1 MAKFGRPEDGLEIS
15 KDVSRRRLLRN
26 VGTTAAAAGILGA
39 LAACDSN
46 NSAAAATSAAST
58 NGYHN
63 PWPKYPSYKFALVC
77 HVTADPFFVS
87 ARAGANDMCALLGCS
102 YTWTGSENDIVPEM
116 VNAFTVAVND
126 KVNGEMVNAFTVAV
140 NDKVNGIGCC
150 MVDPTA
156 FNDVTNRAL
165 NQGIPVVAFN
175 AEAPVGK
182 GNNAMS
188 YIGQDLY
195 NAGVAVATRILKSV
209 KAGDLV
215 GGMISVPGS
224 LNEQPRMDGAASVF
238 KPAGIDFVQVGV
250 GATEGPALAAI
261 EAWYQGHQ
269 DVKFMFS
276 SGGSNGV
283 AVATAIEKLG
293 LAAKGVGGAAFD
305 VGVPV
310 LDLISKG
317 QLAFTVDQQA
327 YLQGAMSIY
336 QLFLY
341 NITGGLITPVDV
353 NTGFKYVDSQNV
365 SDYINRNDSWE
376 GSSTTPVV
384 YTPPTSIVG
393 YVGTT

>member
-1 MAKFGRPEDGLEIS
+1 MAGCES
-15 KDVSRRRLLRN
+15 S
-26 VGTTAAAAGILGA
+26 T
-39 LAACDSN
+39 
-46 NSAAAATSAAST
+46 AATSANSI
-58 NGYHN
+58 HN

-116 VNAFTVAVND
+116 VNAFTVAI
-126 KVNGEMVNAFTVAV
+126 

-150 MVDPTA
+150 IVDPTA
-156 FNDVTNRAL
+156 FNNVTDRAL
-165 NQGIPVVAFN
+165 HQGIPVVAFN

-188 YIGQDLY
+188 YIGQDLFQ
-195 NAGVAVATRILKSV
+195 AGVAVATRILSYV
-209 KAGDLV
+209 KKGDLV

-238 KPAGIDFVQVGV
+238 KQAGVDFIQVGV
-250 GATEGPALAAI
+250 GATEGPALASI

-283 AVATAIEKLG
+283 AVATAIKKLG
-293 LAAKGVGGAAFD
+293 LAAKGIGGAAFD

-310 LDLISKG
+310 LELINKG
-317 QLAFTVDQQA
+317 QRAFTVDQQA

-341 NITGGLITPVDV
+341 NITGGLITPVNV
-353 NTGFKYVDSQNV
+353 NTGFKYVDSKNV
-365 SDYINRNDSWE
+365 GQYLNNKDSWE

-384 YTPPTSIVG
+384 FTPPKSIQG
-393 YVGTT
+393 FVGTT

>member
-1 MAKFGRPEDGLEIS
+1 MATPGRPEKSQNAQDL
-15 KDVSRRRLLRN
+15 SRRRLLRN
-26 VGTTAAAAGILGA
+26 VGATAAAASLIGA
-39 LAACDSN
+39 LAGCDTS
-46 NSAAAATSAAST
+46 AAATSGTSA
-58 NGYHN
+58 NGIHN

-77 HVTADPFFVS
+77 HVTADPFFVPT
-87 ARAGANDMCALLGCS
+87 RAGANDMCALLGCS
-102 YTWTGSENDIVPEM
+102 YTWTGSENDIVSEM

-126 KVNGEMVNAFTVAV
+126 KV
-140 NDKVNGIGCC
+140 DGIGCC
-150 MVDPTA
+150 IVDPTA

-195 NAGVAVATRILKSV
+195 DAGVAVATRILSFV

-238 KPAGIDFVQVGV
+238 KQAGVDFIQVGV

-283 AVATAIEKLG
+283 AVATAIKKLG
-293 LAAKGVGGAAFD
+293 LAAKGIGGAAFD

-310 LDLISKG
+310 LDLISQG

-353 NTGFKYVDSQNV
+353 NTGFKYVDRKNV
-365 SDYINRNDSWE
+365 SDYVNRKDSWE

-384 YTPPTSIVG
+384 YTPPKSIQG

>member
-1 MAKFGRPEDGLEIS
+1 MAKLGRPERTQSAQEL
-15 KDVSRRRLLRN
+15 SRRRLLRN
-26 VGTTAAAAGILGA
+26 AGTTAAAASLLGA
-39 LAACDSN
+39 IAACDSSSS
-46 NSAAAATSAAST
+46 SAAAATSNT
-58 NGYHN
+58 HN
-63 PWPKYPSYKFALVC
+63 PWPKYPSYKFTLVC
-77 HVTADPFFVS
+77 HVTADPFFV
-87 ARAGANDMCALLGCS
+87 ATRAGADDMCALLGCS

-116 VNAFTVAVND
+116 VNAFTVAIND
-126 KVNGEMVNAFTVAV
+126 KV
-140 NDKVNGIGCC
+140 DGIGCC
-150 MVDPTA
+150 IVDPTA

-165 NQGIPVVAFN
+165 DQGIPVVAFN

-195 NAGVAVATRILKSV
+195 QAGVAVATRILSYAHK
-209 KAGDLV
+209 GDLV

-238 KPAGIDFVQVGV
+238 KQAGIDFTQVGV
-250 GATEGPALAAI
+250 GATEGPALASI

-283 AVATAIEKLG
+283 AVATAIQKLR
-293 LAAKGVGGAAFD
+293 LAAKGIGGAAFD

-310 LDLISKG
+310 LDLISQG

-341 NITGGLITPVDV
+341 NLTGGLITPVNV
-353 NTGFKYVDSQNV
+353 NTGFKYVDSKNV
-365 SDYINRNDSWE
+365 ADYINRKDSWE

-384 YTPPTSIVG
+384 FTPPKSIQG
-393 YVGTT
+393 FVGTT

>member
-1 MAKFGRPEDGLEIS
+1 MAKYNQQEIS
-15 KDVSRRRLLRN
+15 PEAHELSRRRWLRN
-26 VGTTAAAAGILGA
+26 AGTTAAAVSFMGVLAG
-39 LAACDSN
+39 CDS
-46 NSAAAATSAAST
+46 SKSSAST
-58 NGYHN
+58 TPANGTRN
-63 PWPKYPSYKFALVC
+63 PWPKYPAYKFALVC

-87 ARAGANDMCALLGCS
+87 CRAGADDMCALLGTS

-116 VNAFTVAVND
+116 VNAFTVAIND
-126 KVNGEMVNAFTVAV
+126 KV
-140 NDKVNGIGCC
+140 DGIGCC
-150 MVDPTA
+150 IVDPTA
-156 FNDVTNRAL
+156 FNVVTNRAL
-165 NQGIPVVAFN
+165 DQGIPVVAYN

-182 GNNAMS
+182 GSNAMS

-195 NAGVAVATRILKSV
+195 QAGVAVATRILTYV
-209 KAGDLV
+209 KKGDLV

-283 AVATAIEKLG
+283 AVATAIQKLG
-293 LAAKGVGGAAFD
+293 LAAKGVGGGAFD

-310 LDLISKG
+310 LDLIGQG

-353 NTGFKYVDSQNV
+353 DTGFKYVDKKNV
-365 SDYINRNDSWE
+365 SDYLTHKDSWE

-384 YTPPTSIVG
+384 FTPPASITG
-393 YVGTT
+393 FVGTT

>member
-1 MAKFGRPEDGLEIS
+1 MARFGRSETSQNAQEL
-15 KDVSRRRLLRN
+15 SRRRLLRN
-26 VGTTAAAAGILGA
+26 AGTAAAAGSLLGA
-39 LAACDSN
+39 MAGCES
-46 NSAAAATSAAST
+46 STAATSANSV
-58 NGYHN
+58 HN

-87 ARAGANDMCALLGCS
+87 ARAGANDMCAFLGCS

-116 VNAFTVAVND
+116 VNAFTVAIN
-126 KVNGEMVNAFTVAV
+126 N
-140 NDKVNGIGCC
+140 KVNGIGCC
-150 MVDPTA
+150 IVDPTA
-156 FNDVTNRAL
+156 FNNVTDRAL
-165 NQGIPVVAFN
+165 QQGIPVVAFN

-188 YIGQDLY
+188 YVGQDLFQ
-195 NAGVAVATRILKSV
+195 AGVAVATRILTSV
-209 KAGDLV
+209 KKGDLV

-238 KPAGIDFVQVGV
+238 KQAGVEFIQVGV
-250 GATEGPALAAI
+250 GATEGPALASI
-261 EAWYQGHQ
+261 EAWYQGHK

-283 AVATAIEKLG
+283 AVATAIKKLS
-293 LAAKGVGGAAFD
+293 LAAKGIGGAAFD

-310 LDLISKG
+310 LDLISQG

-341 NITGGLITPVDV
+341 NITGGLITPVNV
-353 NTGFKYVDSQNV
+353 NTGFKYVDSKNV
-365 SDYINRNDSWE
+365 GQYLNNKDSWE

-384 YTPPTSIVG
+384 FTPPKSIQG
-393 YVGTT
+393 FVGTT

>member
-1 MAKFGRPEDGLEIS
+1 MPKYERPEVDPKVRE
-15 KDVSRRRLLRN
+15 VSRRRFLRN
-26 VGTTAAAAGILGA
+26 AGITAAAVPFLGTFGEILGQ
-39 LAACDSN
+39 S
-46 NSAAAATSAAST
+46 SAGAASPAGT
-58 NGYHN
+58 HN
-63 PWPKYPSYKFALVC
+63 PWPKYPAYKFAMVC
-77 HVTADPFFVS
+77 HVTADPFFVNC
-87 ARAGANDMCALLGCS
+87 RAGANDMSALLGTS

-116 VNAFTVAVND
+116 VDAFTVAIND
-126 KVNGEMVNAFTVAV
+126 KV
-140 NDKVNGIGCC
+140 DGIACC

-156 FNDVTNRAL
+156 FNKVTDRAL
-165 NQGIPVVAFN
+165 AQGIPVTAYN
-175 AEAPVGK
+175 AEAPVGA

-188 YIGQDLY
+188 YIGQDLFD
-195 NAGVAVATRILKSV
+195 AGVAVANRILTYV
-209 KAGDLV
+209 KKGDLV

-250 GATEGPALAAI
+250 GATEGPALASI

-283 AVATAIEKLG
+283 AVATAIQKLG
-293 LAAKGVGGAAFD
+293 LAKKGIGGAAFD

-310 LDLISKG
+310 LDLIAKG

-336 QLFLY
+336 ELFLY

-353 NTGFKYVDSQNV
+353 DTGFKYVDKKNV
-365 SDYINRNDSWE
+365 GDYVNRKDSWE
-376 GSSTTPVV
+376 GSSTTAVV
-384 YTPPTSIVG
+384 YTPPKSIVG
-393 YVGTT
+393 FVGTT

>member
-1 MAKFGRPEDGLEIS
+1 MAKFGKPDIRKSGSPEIS
-15 KDVSRRRLLRN
+15 QEARDLSRRRLMRN
-26 VGTTAAAAGILGA
+26 AGTAAVAASIIGA
-39 LAACDSN
+39 VGACDSKTS
-46 NSAAAATSAAST
+46 SAAAATGAAAAST

-63 PWPKYPSYKFALVC
+63 PWPNYPSYKFALVC

-116 VNAFTVAVND
+116 VNAFTVAIN
-126 KVNGEMVNAFTVAV
+126 N
-140 NDKVNGIGCC
+140 KVNGIGCC
-150 MVDPTA
+150 IVDPTA
-156 FNDVTNRAL
+156 FNSVTDRAL

-195 NAGVAVATRILKSV
+195 NAGVAVATRILTYV
-209 KAGDLV
+209 KKGDLV

-238 KPAGIDFVQVGV
+238 KQAGIDFVQVGV

-269 DVKFMFS
+269 DAKFMFS

-283 AVATAIEKLG
+283 AVATAIQKLG
-293 LAAKGVGGAAFD
+293 LASKGVGGAAFD

-310 LDLISKG
+310 LDLISAG

-353 NTGFKYVDSQNV
+353 NTGFKYVDKTNV
-365 SDYINRNDSWE
+365 SDYVNRKDSWE

-384 YTPPTSIVG
+384 YTPPTSIKG
-393 YVGTT
+393 FVGTT

>member
-1 MAKFGRPEDGLEIS
+1 MAKFGKPETGRFGRPEIS
-15 KDVSRRRLLRN
+15 QEAQDLSRRRLLRN
-26 VGTTAAAAGILGA
+26 AGTAAAAASIIGA
-39 LAACDSN
+39 LAACDN
-46 NSAAAATSAAST
+46 NSSSASAATSAAST

-63 PWPKYPSYKFALVC
+63 PWPTYPSYKFALVC

-126 KVNGEMVNAFTVAV
+126 KVNG
-140 NDKVNGIGCC
+140 IGCC
-150 MVDPTA
+150 IVDPTA
-156 FNDVTNRAL
+156 FNDVTNKAL
-165 NQGIPVVAFN
+165 DQGIPVVAFN

-195 NAGVAVATRILKSV
+195 SAGVAVATRILKYV
-209 KAGDLV
+209 KKGDLV

-238 KPAGIDFVQVGV
+238 KTAGIDFVQVGV

-269 DVKFMFS
+269 NAKFMFS

-283 AVATAIEKLG
+283 AVATAIQKLG

-310 LDLISKG
+310 LDLISQG

-341 NITGGLITPVDV
+341 NITGGLITPVNV
-353 NTGFKYVDSQNV
+353 NTGFKYVDKTNV
-365 SDYINRNDSWE
+365 ADYVSRKDSWE

-384 YTPPTSIVG
+384 YTPPASIAG
-393 YVGTT
+393 FVGTT

>member
-1 MAKFGRPEDGLEIS
+1 MAKFGKPDIRKFGNPEIS
-15 KDVSRRRLLRN
+15 QEARDLSRRRLLRN
-26 VGTTAAAAGILGA
+26 AGTTAVAASIIGA
-39 LAACDSN
+39 IGACDSN
-46 NSAAAATSAAST
+46 TSSAAATTGAAAAST
-58 NGYHN
+58 NSYHN
-63 PWPKYPSYKFALVC
+63 PWPNYPSYKFALVC

-116 VNAFTVAVND
+116 VNAFTVAI
-126 KVNGEMVNAFTVAV
+126 

-150 MVDPTA
+150 IVDPTA
-156 FNDVTNRAL
+156 FNAVTDRAL

-195 NAGVAVATRILKSV
+195 NAGVAVATRILTYV
-209 KAGDLV
+209 KKGDLV

-238 KPAGIDFVQVGV
+238 KQAGIDFVQVGV

-269 DVKFMFS
+269 DAKFMFS

-283 AVATAIEKLG
+283 AVATAIQKLG
-293 LAAKGVGGAAFD
+293 LASKGVGGAAFD

-310 LDLISKG
+310 LDLISAG

-353 NTGFKYVDSQNV
+353 NTGFKYVDKANV
-365 SDYINRNDSWE
+365 GDYVNRKDSWE
-376 GSSTTPVV
+376 GSSTTSVV
-384 YTPPTSIVG
+384 YTPPTSIKG
-393 YVGTT
+393 FVGTT

>member
-1 MAKFGRPEDGLEIS
+1 MAKFGGSEGQPEIS
-15 KDVSRRRLLRN
+15 KELSRRRLLRN
-26 VGTTAAAAGILGA
+26 AGTTAAAAGL
-39 LAACDSN
+39 LSVAAAGCASS
-46 NSAAAATSAAST
+46 SAAGTTAST
-58 NGYHN
+58 NGTHN

-116 VNAFTVAVND
+116 VNAFTVAI
-126 KVNGEMVNAFTVAV
+126 

-150 MVDPTA
+150 IVDPTA
-156 FNDVTNRAL
+156 FNAVTDRAL

-195 NAGVAVATRILKSV
+195 NAGVAVATRILTYV
-209 KAGDLV
+209 KKGDLV

-238 KPAGIDFVQVGV
+238 KTAGVDFVQVGV

-269 DVKFMFS
+269 NVKFMFS

-283 AVATAIEKLG
+283 AVATAIQKLG

-353 NTGFKYVDSQNV
+353 NTGFKYVDSKNV
-365 SDYINRNDSWE
+365 SDYINRKDSWE

-384 YTPPTSIVG
+384 YTPPSSIVG
-393 YVGTT
+393 FVGTT

>member
-1 MAKFGRPEDGLEIS
+1 MAGHSQPESHRASELP
-15 KDVSRRRLLRN
+15 RRRLLRN
-26 VGTTAAAAGILGA
+26 FGTTAAAVSFMGA
-39 LAACDSN
+39 LAGCGSTAG
-46 NSAAAATSAAST
+46 ATSS
-58 NGYHN
+58 NGTRN
-63 PWPKYPSYKFALVC
+63 PWPKYPAYNFALIC
-77 HVTADPFFVS
+77 HVTADPFFV
-87 ARAGANDMCALLGCS
+87 ATRQGADDMCALLGTS
-102 YTWTGSENDIVPEM
+102 YTWTGSENDIVSEM
-116 VNAFTVAVND
+116 VDAFTVAIND
-126 KVNGEMVNAFTVAV
+126 KV
-140 NDKVNGIGCC
+140 DGIGCC
-150 MVDPTA
+150 IVDPTA
-156 FNDVTNRAL
+156 FNDVTNKAL
-165 NQGIPVVAFN
+165 DEGIPVVAYN
-175 AEAPVGK
+175 AEAPVGA

-188 YIGQDLY
+188 YIGQNLY
-195 NAGVAVATRILKSV
+195 QAGVAVATRILNYVSK
-209 KAGDLV
+209 GDLV

-250 GATEGPALAAI
+250 GATEGPALASI

-269 DVKFMFS
+269 DVKFMFA

-310 LDLISKG
+310 LDLIAKG

-353 NTGFKYVDSQNV
+353 DTGFKYVEEKNV
-365 SDYINRNDSWE
+365 GDYVNNKDSWE
-376 GSSTTPVV
+376 GSSTTSVV
-384 YTPPTSIVG
+384 FAPPKSIKG
-393 YVGTT
+393 FVGTT

>member
-1 MAKFGRPEDGLEIS
+1 M
-15 KDVSRRRLLRN
+15 
-26 VGTTAAAAGILGA
+26 
-39 LAACDSN
+39 
-46 NSAAAATSAAST
+46 
-58 NGYHN
+58 
-63 PWPKYPSYKFALVC
+63 VC
-77 HVTADPFFVS
+77 HVTADPFFVNC
-87 ARAGANDMCALLGCS
+87 RAGANDMSALLGTS

-116 VNAFTVAVND
+116 VDAFTVAIND
-126 KVNGEMVNAFTVAV
+126 KV
-140 NDKVNGIGCC
+140 DGIACC

-156 FNDVTNRAL
+156 FNKVTDRAL
-165 NQGIPVVAFN
+165 AQGIPVTAYN
-175 AEAPVGK
+175 AEAPVGA

-188 YIGQDLY
+188 YIGQDLFD
-195 NAGVAVATRILKSV
+195 AGVAVANRILTYV
-209 KAGDLV
+209 KKGDLV

-238 KPAGIDFVQVGV
+238 KPAGVDFVQVGV
-250 GATEGPALAAI
+250 GATEGPALASI

-283 AVATAIEKLG
+283 AVATAIQKRG
-293 LAAKGVGGAAFD
+293 LAH

-310 LDLISKG
+310 LDLIAKG

-336 QLFLY
+336 ELFLY

-353 NTGFKYVDSQNV
+353 DTGFKYVEKKNV
-365 SDYINRNDSWE
+365 GDYVNRKDSWE
-376 GSSTTPVV
+376 GSSTTAVV
-384 YTPPTSIVG
+384 YTPPKSIVG

>member
-1 MAKFGRPEDGLEIS
+1 MATFGRPESKPEIG
-15 KDVSRRRLLRN
+15 KDAQELSRRRLLRN
-26 VGTTAAAAGILGA
+26 AGGTVAAASLLGA
-39 LAACDSN
+39 IASCSSS
-46 NSAAAATSAAST
+46 SASASSA
-58 NGYHN
+58 NGIHN
-63 PWPKYPSYKFALVC
+63 PWPKYPSYKFTLVC
-77 HVTADPFFVS
+77 HVTADPFFV
-87 ARAGANDMCALLGCS
+87 ATRAGANDMCALLGCS

-116 VNAFTVAVND
+116 VNAFTVAIND
-126 KVNGEMVNAFTVAV
+126 KV
-140 NDKVNGIGCC
+140 DGIGCC
-150 MVDPTA
+150 IVDPTA

-195 NAGVAVATRILKSV
+195 SAGVAVATRILSYV

-238 KPAGIDFVQVGV
+238 KQAGIKFVQVGV
-250 GATEGPALAAI
+250 GATEGPALASI
-261 EAWYQGHQ
+261 ESWYQGHQ

-283 AVATAIEKLG
+283 AVATAIQKLG
-293 LAAKGVGGAAFD
+293 LASKGIGGAAFD

-310 LDLISKG
+310 LDLIQKG

-353 NTGFKYVDSQNV
+353 NTGFKYVDSKNV
-365 SDYINRNDSWE
+365 ADYVTRKDSWE

-384 YTPPTSIVG
+384 FTPPTSIQG
-393 YVGTT
+393 FVGTT

>member
-1 MAKFGRPEDGLEIS
+1 MAKFGKPETGRFERPEIGQEARDL
-15 KDVSRRRLLRN
+15 SRRRLLRN
-26 VGTTAAAAGILGA
+26 AGTAAAAASIIGA
-39 LAACDSN
+39 IAACDN
-46 NSAAAATSAAST
+46 NSSSAAAATSVAST

-126 KVNGEMVNAFTVAV
+126 KVNG
-140 NDKVNGIGCC
+140 IGCC
-150 MVDPTA
+150 IVDPTA
-156 FNDVTNRAL
+156 FNDVTNKAL
-165 NQGIPVVAFN
+165 DQGIPVVAFN

-195 NAGVAVATRILKSV
+195 SAGVAVATRILKYV
-209 KAGDLV
+209 KKGDLV

-238 KPAGIDFVQVGV
+238 KTAGVDFVQVGV

-269 DVKFMFS
+269 NAKFMFS

-283 AVATAIEKLG
+283 AVATAIQKLG
-293 LAAKGVGGAAFD
+293 LASKGIGGAAFD

-310 LDLISKG
+310 LDLISAG

-341 NITGGLITPVDV
+341 NITGGLITPVNV
-353 NTGFKYVDSQNV
+353 NTGFKYVDKANV
-365 SDYINRNDSWE
+365 ADYVSRKDSWE

-384 YTPPTSIVG
+384 YTPAASIAG
-393 YVGTT
+393 FVGTT

>member
-1 MAKFGRPEDGLEIS
+1 MARHRQPEIS
-15 KDVSRRRLLRN
+15 PEARELSRRRLIRN
-26 VGTTAAAAGILGA
+26 VGTTAAAVSAIGA
-39 LAACDSN
+39 LAGCST
-46 NSAAAATSAAST
+46 SSTAAAASS
-58 NGYHN
+58 NGTHN
-63 PWPKYPSYKFALVC
+63 PWPKYPPYKFALVC

-87 ARAGANDMCALLGCS
+87 CRAGADDMCALLGTS
-102 YTWTGSENDIVPEM
+102 YTWTGSENDIVSEM
-116 VNAFTVAVND
+116 VDAFTVAIND
-126 KVNGEMVNAFTVAV
+126 KV
-140 NDKVNGIGCC
+140 DGIGCC
-150 MVDPTA
+150 IVDPTA

-165 NQGIPVVAFN
+165 GQGIPVVAYN
-175 AEAPVGK
+175 ADAPVGA

-195 NAGVAVATRILKSV
+195 SAGVAVATRILGYV
-209 KAGDLV
+209 KKGDLV

-224 LNEQPRMDGAASVF
+224 LNEQPRMNGAASVF
-238 KPAGIDFVQVGV
+238 GPAGIDFVQVGV
-250 GATEGPALAAI
+250 GATEGPALASI

-269 DVKFMFS
+269 DVKFMFA

-293 LAAKGVGGAAFD
+293 LASKGVGGAAFD

-310 LDLISKG
+310 LDLIAKG

-353 NTGFKYVDSQNV
+353 DTGFKYVDQKNV
-365 SDYINRNDSWE
+365 ADYVDHKDSWE

-384 YTPPTSIVG
+384 FTPPASIQG
-393 YVGTT
+393 FVGTT

>member
-1 MAKFGRPEDGLEIS
+1 MAKFGKPETGRSGRPEIS
-15 KDVSRRRLLRN
+15 QEAQDLSRRRLLRN
-26 VGTTAAAAGILGA
+26 AGTAAAAASIIGA
-39 LAACDSN
+39 LAACDN
-46 NSAAAATSAAST
+46 NSSSAAAATSVTST

-116 VNAFTVAVND
+116 VD
-126 KVNGEMVNAFTVAV
+126 AFTVAV

-150 MVDPTA
+150 IVDPTA
-156 FNDVTNRAL
+156 FNAVTNKAL
-165 NQGIPVVAFN
+165 DQGIPVVAFN

-195 NAGVAVATRILKSV
+195 SAGVAVATRILKYV
-209 KAGDLV
+209 KKGDLV

-238 KPAGIDFVQVGV
+238 KTAGVDFVQVGV

-269 DVKFMFS
+269 NAKFMFS

-283 AVATAIEKLG
+283 AVATAIQKLG

-310 LDLISKG
+310 LDLISQG

-341 NITGGLITPVDV
+341 NITGGLMTPVDV
-353 NTGFKYVDSQNV
+353 NTGFKYVDKTNV
-365 SDYINRNDSWE
+365 ADYVNRKDSWE

-384 YTPPTSIVG
+384 YTPPASIAG

>member
-1 MAKFGRPEDGLEIS
+1 
-15 KDVSRRRLLRN
+15 
-26 VGTTAAAAGILGA
+26 
-39 LAACDSN
+39 
-46 NSAAAATSAAST
+46 
-58 NGYHN
+58 
-63 PWPKYPSYKFALVC
+63 
-77 HVTADPFFVS
+77 
-87 ARAGANDMCALLGCS
+87 
-102 YTWTGSENDIVPEM
+102 M
-116 VNAFTVAVND
+116 VNAFTVAIND
-126 KVNGEMVNAFTVAV
+126 KVA
-140 NDKVNGIGCC
+140 GIGCC
-150 MVDPTA
+150 IVDPTA
-156 FNDVTNRAL
+156 FNSVTDKAL
-165 NQGIPVVAFN
+165 HQGIPVVAFN

-195 NAGVAVATRILKSV
+195 QAGVAVATRILQYVQK
-209 KAGDLV
+209 GDLV
-215 GGMISVPGS
+215 GGMVSVPGS

-238 KPAGIDFVQVGV
+238 KQAGVEFVQVGV
-250 GATEGPALAAI
+250 GATEGPALASI

-283 AVATAIEKLG
+283 AVATAIQKLG

-310 LDLISKG
+310 LNLISKG
-317 QLAFTVDQQA
+317 QLSFTVDQQA

-353 NTGFKYVDSQNV
+353 DTGFKYVDKTNV
-365 SDYINRNDSWE
+365 AEYVNRKDSWE
-376 GSSTTPVV
+376 GSSTKPVV
-384 YTPPTSIVG
+384 FAPPKSIQG